1 MCAFVC
7 CAQPGMIYN
16 LEDGRKALRDV
27 FALQLFDNV
36 QVCFR
41 VLSELCFA
49 SAAQSLCQNTS
60 LSWAYE
66 QSLFVAHFSSTTVWC
81 APWQTGD
88 AAAAAAG

>member
-1 MCAFVC
+1 MREGAAQLLHVLTYPVALWLLMCAFVC

-41 VLSELCFA
+41 VLCFA
-49 SAAQSLCQNTS
+49 SAAQSLFQH
-60 LSWAYE
+60 LLE
-66 QSLFVAHFSSTTVWC
+66 LGV
-81 APWQTGD
+81 
-88 AAAAAAG
+88 